1 MDLTTALGLAAG
13 AAVVVTLI
21 LLGGDLRTFYDV
33 HAIIV
38 IFGGSQAVRRLN
50 ASVAAALPAL
60 VMRAVVIHLAG
71 AEGIAEAT
79 ANRAVLPAAEQAR
92 YRPAEFLGED
102 LLDALAAADLV
113 VGRAGSSTLAEA
125 TAFGLPMVVIPYPHA
140 GAHQHANA
148 AAVATAG
155 AATLIEDE
163 DLDGPSLLDAVAI
176 LEEPARHAAMAAAAR
191 RWDAR
196 SAGVHTEQ

>member
-1 MDLTTALGLAAG
+1 
-13 AAVVVTLI
+13 
-21 LLGGDLRTFYDV
+21 
-33 HAIIV
+33 
-38 IFGGSQAVRRLN
+38 
-50 ASVAAALPAL
+50 
-60 VMRAVVIHLAG
+60 VVIHLAG

-79 ANRAVLPAAEQAR
+79 TGRAALPAAQQAR

-125 TAFGLPMVVIPYPHA
+125 TAFGLPIVVIPYPHA

-148 AAVATAG
+148 AALASAG

-163 DLDGPSLLDAVAI
+163 DLDGGSLLGAVGI
-176 LEEPARHAAMAAAAR
+176 LDDPGRHAAMAAAAR
-191 RWDAR
+191 SLGRPGAADAVAEIVMALAQR
-196 SAGVHTEQ
+196 RPLPDPAAVDRLATAPAGAGSAA